1 MKNFDWKILPNQKK
15 LKKMN
20 YYSPFHLFD
29 SFNIKNE
36 KMKIQEVEFISLKNF
51 DHSEPVLNLMDYG
64 DGEKK
69 KFILREIL
77 KIMQ

>member
-1 MKNFDWKILPNQKK
+1 MK
-15 LKKMN
+15 
-20 YYSPFHLFD
+20 
-29 SFNIKNE
+29 
-36 KMKIQEVEFISLKNF
+36 KIQEVEFISLKNF